1 MNGYTQYP
9 NHGVRNEQALPTGAA
24 KSPAQGANL
33 GATLKGLGQTVVS
46 FLTSGNDL
54 KISTRQHNGQLV
66 WYVYDPMTEQRQQF
80 SAEADLRAW
89 LETRY
94 YQK

>member
-9 NHGVRNEQALPTGAA
+9 NHSDRKGQALPTAA
-24 KSPAQGANL
+24 KSPAQGAKL
-33 GATLKGLGQTVVS
+33 GAALKGLGQAVAS

-94 YQK
+94 YQN

>member
-1 MNGYTQYP
+1 MNGYTHYP
-9 NHGVRNEQALPTGAA
+9 NHSARKEQTLPTGAA
-24 KSPAQGANL
+24 KSQPQAAKL
-33 GATLKGLGQTVVS
+33 GASLKRLGQAVVG

-54 KISTRQHNGQLV
+54 RIWTRQHNGQLV
-66 WYVYDPMTEQRQQF
+66 WYVYDPMTEQSQQF
-80 SAEADLRAW
+80 SAESELRAW